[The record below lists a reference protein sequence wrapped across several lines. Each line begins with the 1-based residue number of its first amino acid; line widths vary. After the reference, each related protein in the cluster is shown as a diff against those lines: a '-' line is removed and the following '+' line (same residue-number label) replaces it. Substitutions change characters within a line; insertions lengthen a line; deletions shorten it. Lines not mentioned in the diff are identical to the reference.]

1 MWEELKTWGCRWTE
15 PSVSNVWDSFLC
27 CLLKLIKK
35 CSYHDLA
42 ATKREE
48 KTHKRTNGRGEGGER
63 VPAQL
68 L

>member
-1 MWEELKTWGCRWTE
+1 MDGAERFKRVGFFFVLSSETNK
-15 PSVSNVWDSFLC
+15 
-27 CLLKLIKK
+27 KK

-42 ATKREE
+42 STKREE

-63 VPAQL
+63 APAQL